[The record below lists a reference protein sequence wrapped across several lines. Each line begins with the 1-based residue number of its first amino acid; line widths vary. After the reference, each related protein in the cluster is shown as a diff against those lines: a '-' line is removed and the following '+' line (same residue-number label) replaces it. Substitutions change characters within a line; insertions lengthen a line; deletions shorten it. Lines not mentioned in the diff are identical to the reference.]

1 MGELRREVAPA
12 EGFERG
18 GGLAGVEEDLG
29 ERGRRGAVA
38 GIVLQNGLAQRAGA
52 RGLAVAEEHPRGGEQ
67 ELAVVAFHYFLAGG
81 GSWNTVTEIFSK
93 ARPSMAF
100 LTRPLM
106 EGM

>member
-1 MGELRREVAPA
+1 MGLSTNRNCSQLSTNGELQMI
-12 EGFERG
+12 
-18 GGLAGVEEDLG
+18 L
-29 ERGRRGAVA
+29 
-38 GIVLQNGLAQRAGA
+38 RAGA
-52 RGLAVAEEHPRGGEQ
+52 RGLAMPEEHPRGGEQ

>member
-1 MGELRREVAPA
+1 MGELGREVARA
-12 EGFERG
+12 ERLERG
-18 GGLAGVEEDLG
+18 GGLAGVEQDLG
-29 ERGRRGAVA
+29 EGRRRRAVA
-38 GIVLQNGLAQRAGA
+38 RVLLQNGFAQRAGA
-52 RGLAVAEEHPRGGEQ
+52 RGLAVAEEHPRGEEE
-67 ELAVVAFHYFLAGG
+67 ELAVVAFHYLRGG